1 MDKKRQVA
9 GALSAILLV
18 TSLPGPILA
27 KEGQDLPGIRAEA
40 EDSFHSRVIDTQVKA
55 KKLETQNQTLL
66 QARATQED
74 PEPEES
80 EEGQTVTQDNFVFD
94 VGTRSIVGY
103 TGEGG
108 EDVELTLP
116 DSFEVNGESIP
127 VENLGKED
135 DNLAIF
141 EEKIFKKITLPD
153 NLKTIRN
160 SALARVTIQSELI
173 IPKTVT
179 SIEWGAFS
187 GGTFEKVTFT
197 ATEAS
202 ITLGP
207 NIFQYATLKDIDLTG
222 LEEISENMFEGCKG
236 LQKLTLPT
244 SLKSIK
250 EQAFT
255 ESEIEEIEFNSVV
268 KLEGGGI
275 FSACPKLKK
284 VKLPK
289 GLKKIPKNTFYNCP
303 SLLTIEIP
311 STVETIGRDAFGSFD
326 GYDPAHTIIING
338 PKREGFPPENSYAE
352 GSEIVYET
360 EEKEE
365 NVIKDNLLKALINRQ
380 FNQDIQKENDNIKD
394 ESQKKPLRNE
404 SDPVTETD
412 LKRLIELY
420 FIEEEEA
427 VEDLQGIEK
436 ATNLTRLFINF
447 KGTNLEPLRE
457 LTSLRGLG
465 LCPAQESYM
474 DSSMPGRPRKCYKA
488 KEKSPLADLAPI
500 QDLTNLTT
508 LIVEDAEVENLQPI
522 KNLTNLSYLNLNG
535 NKIEND
541 QLQYLKW
548 SNPNKESTSRLE
560 IYRNRIT
567 DDRLLGGEREN
578 FPFNIVL
585 GEDQKPVLKLTEM
598 TFTNPLLNSKG
609 EHVQLVSSNLREVDG
624 VENEKYQIINL
635 EKGKKTIEIPYKNGT
650 GGVLTLDVS
659 QIKEEKDPNPE
670 SQTYPATFFV
680 TGWEDGAYV
689 GNLYQA
695 KIELSTQAGEKVDPQ
710 EGSSVKW
717 NLLPGTYK
725 YKVSS
730 PGYSEGKGTITI
742 DQKGVME
749 QVELQKI
756 TSDKDYKQPKIE
768 TISLVQVGNSNREL
782 AKGNIN
788 GNIISFIVEDPEARE
803 LIYNGQATIKAT
815 TRNGYSFLAT
825 KFTSPFSGTVE
836 GPAQGDIQWLNGDGG
851 SIPFG
856 KNAITTFSLEGKGN
870 KSSYYVMYIKES
882 KNQCGVIFS
891 TISDGDDYLGRL
903 HIPDGTGQAGYEV
916 SQWVQLVEKG
926 KPIIEPIKW
935 IKEKTGKNAYLILT
949 PNSGGFSGWYH
960 ANFESQEYNFDKQAP
975 IERDM
980 SLNAR
985 FENSSSFYDFPKPFT
1000 VHVPTWTIHG
1010 EGDDIDD
1017 MLDEMKLE
1025 WSVNDDKEYKELKN
1039 PRDIKVMAGD
1049 TLNFKL
1055 TEVGKKWKIASVVAC
1070 YGNLQPSITK
1080 DKNGIYHFK
1089 PVPAQDSNRFLKN
1102 QINIGFIKA
1111 EDDHSGPYDHGQQY
1125 YINQLKDGAELMF
1138 ENIEMASPENENP
1151 MTPLAQAGDTIR
1163 FKVSG
1168 ANIDEVKVTGRNQK
1182 EDIKLTLENVE
1193 ENEEI
1198 QLTTR
1203 HYSFTMPNED
1213 VDLHVKGKYRP
1224 ANDKK
1229 AINFKVLDSQDKEIT
1244 KDQIQSFNITV
1255 EGKTYPVTLGKE
1267 TYLPVNARS
1276 LNYSYEIVLKDN
1288 TRDYGFFVLNPKDIP
1303 NPQIIK
1309 LKGKDKTKE
1318 EFDKLVKRVNRFI
1331 EDTEYTEESRKEL
1344 KDARDKIVS
1353 MVNQGKMTTDK
1364 AYTELAKAMQKFIQD
1379 NNKENPTTD
1388 KEKAK
1393 ESLKDLINRLSN
1405 LKKADYESKAWDAF
1419 DKKMDKAKSVL
1430 RDTNSSVDDLNAA
1443 RTGLAQAKDE
1453 LDRHKIVPEDMTKEE
1468 KNLRDLIKT
1477 IEKLEEKNYSKETW
1491 KDLKYALDDAKN
1503 ELNYSKRTE
1512 RSLERAY
1519 DKLNKAYKDLKLADK
1534 LAEEAEKINQDH
1546 KVLVRNSSYQNMTDI
1561 KSHWARDF
1569 IKYCMDRGYLVGTSI
1584 TNFSPDRPTTRA
1596 EFVTVLS
1603 RLAGI
1608 KEENYKKN
1616 KFTDVPKGVYYE
1628 AAVNWAQDK
1637 KIVEGIGN
1645 NKFAPDQ
1652 TMTREE
1658 MATIL
1663 DRYFQAIKKDY
1674 GARGALYFQ
1683 DQGDISLWAADS
1695 VKRMTQAGIL
1705 HGTDRNTFEPKSS
1718 FTRAELATVI
1728 YQLNK

>member
-40 EDSFHSRVIDTQVKA
+40 EDSLHSRVIDAQVKA
-55 KKLETQNQTLL
+55 KKLEVQNQTLFQERAPQENSE
-66 QARATQED
+66 QAN
-74 PEPEES
+74 PGES
-80 EEGQTVTQDNFVFD
+80 QTVTQGEFVFD

-116 DSFEVNGESIP
+116 DSFEVNGKSIP
-127 VENLGKED
+127 VENLGKEN

-141 EEKIFKKITLPD
+141 DGKTLKKITLPA

-160 SALARVTIQSELI
+160 SALLGVTIQSELI
-173 IPKTVT
+173 IPETVT
-179 SIEWGAFS
+179 NIEWGAFAY
-187 GGTFEKVTFT
+187 GNFRKVIFPGKP
-197 ATEAS
+197 

-250 EQAFT
+250 AQAFT

-268 KLEGGGI
+268 KLEGYGI
-275 FSACPKLKK
+275 FSACPNLKK

-289 GLKKIPKNTFYNCP
+289 GLTKIPNNTFYNCP
-303 SLLTIEIP
+303 ALQTIEIP
-311 STVETIGRDAFGSFD
+311 STVETIGSDAFGSFD
-326 GYDPAHTIIING
+326 EYNPAHTIIING
-338 PKREGFPPENSYAE
+338 PKREGFPPKKSYAE
-352 GSEIVYET
+352 GSEIVYKT

-380 FNQDIQKENDNIKD
+380 FNQDIQKENKEIQD
-394 ESQKKPLRNE
+394 EANKKPLRDEN
-404 SDPVTETD
+404 DPVTETD
-412 LKRLIELY
+412 LKRLIKLS
-420 FIEEEEA
+420 FINEGKA
-427 VEDLQGIEK
+427 VENLQGIEK
-436 ATNLTRLFINF
+436 ATNLTELLINF
-447 KGTNLEPLRE
+447 KGENLEPLKG
-457 LTSLRGLG
+457 LTSLRVLG
-465 LCPAQESYM
+465 LCPAQESYI
-474 DSSMPGRPRKCYKA
+474 DNSMPGGPRTNYRA
-488 KEKSPLADLAPI
+488 KEKSPLK
-500 QDLTNLTT
+500 DLTPIAGLSNLTS
-508 LIVEDAEVENLQPI
+508 LIIEDAEVENLEPI
-522 KNLTNLSYLNLNG
+522 QSLSKLDYLLLKG

-548 SNPNKESTSRLE
+548 SNPDKPGNSRLE
-560 IYRNRIT
+560 IDGNRIT
-567 DDRLLGGEREN
+567 DDRLLSGDKEN
-578 FPFNIVL
+578 FAFNIVL
-585 GEDQKPVLKLTEM
+585 GEKQKPVLKLTEK
-598 TFTNPLLNSKG
+598 TFTNPLLNWKG
-609 EHVQLVSSNLREVDG
+609 EFVELKSSNLREVDG
-624 VENEKYQIINL
+624 VEHEKYEILNL
-635 EKGKKTIEIPYKNGT
+635 EEGKKTIEIPYKGGT

-659 QIKEEKDPNPE
+659 QIKKQEEPNPE
-670 SQTYPATFFV
+670 LPTYPATFFV

-695 KIELSTQAGEKVDPQ
+695 KIELSTETGKQVNPQ

-717 NLLPGTYK
+717 DLLPGTYN
-725 YKVSS
+725 YKVTS

-788 GNIISFIVEDPEARE
+788 GNIISFIAEDPEARE
-803 LIYNGQATIKAT
+803 LIYNGQATIKAK

-825 KFTSPFSGTVE
+825 KFTSPFSGTVK

-985 FENSSSFYDFPKPFT
+985 FENSSSFYNFPKPFT

-1010 EGDDIDD
+1010 EGDDKDD

-1025 WSVNDDKEYKELKN
+1025 WSVNNGEFKELKG

-1608 KEENYKKN
+1608 KEENYKQN

-1663 DRYFQAIKKDY
+1663 DRYFQATNKAY
-1674 GARGALYFQ
+1674 GNRGALYFK
-1683 DQGDISLWAADS
+1683 DQGEMSSWAADS